1 MKNLGQTINPQL
13 ENLTN
18 ECSENV
24 HSLILYNDDVN
35 TFDYVIDCLIEICN
49 HESNQAE
56 QCAMITHYKGKCAI
70 KDGEYKELDVMKNQ
84 LHSKGLS
91 AVID

>member
-18 ECSENV
+18 ECLENV

>member
-1 MKNLGQTINPQL
+1 MKGLGQINPQL
-13 ENLTN
+13 DNLTN
-18 ECSENV
+18 ECLENS

-35 TFDYVIDCLIEICN
+35 TFDYVIDCLMEICN

-56 QCAMITHYKGKCAI
+56 QCAMITHYKGKCAV
-70 KDGEYKELDVMKNQ
+70 KDGEYDELDLMKNQ

>member
-1 MKNLGQTINPQL
+1 MKGLGQINPQL
-13 ENLTN
+13 ENLAN
-18 ECSENV
+18 ECLENN

-56 QCAMITHYKGKCAI
+56 QCAMITHYKGKCAV
-70 KDGEYKELDVMKNQ
+70 KDGEYDELDLMKNQ